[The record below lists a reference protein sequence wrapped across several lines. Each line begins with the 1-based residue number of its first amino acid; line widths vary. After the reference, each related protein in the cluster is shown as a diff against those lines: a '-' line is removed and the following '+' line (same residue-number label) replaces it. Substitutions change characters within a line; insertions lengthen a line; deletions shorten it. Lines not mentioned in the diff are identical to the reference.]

1 MNKRL
6 RSDEDRSERIDSGRV
21 PHTVVLSDVHLAD
34 AEIPPADKP
43 LWKRF
48 KHPDLFVD
56 ASLARLLDDLQ
67 ARIDGPI
74 ELVLNGDLFDFD
86 SVMAMPEFP
95 AFPVSWLER
104 RRGLNA
110 EEPKSRFKIRRILE
124 DHPVFLQALR
134 AFLLEGHSVV
144 FVIGNHDIELHWP
157 AVQREILR
165 QLELPDE
172 LRRNVTFAEWFYISE
187 GDTLI
192 EHGSQYDAYC
202 LCTNPVFPL
211 IRKGSK
217 RSVRL
222 PFGNLAGR
230 YMTNGMGLFNPHV
243 ESSFIMSLRGYLVF
257 FFRYLVRI
265 QPLLLWTWVWGATT
279 TLLVSVREGLMP
291 AYRNPMDFPRRV
303 REIAEHS
310 RTTPPVVMSLREL
323 HAHPAIYNPWMVL
336 RELWLDRALLL
347 LLLLVLSFQIFSV
360 VNVFTDVSFWTFF
373 VPFALFMPAFI
384 FYAQSVTSDVGRVQK
399 TAVKRAPVAAKIA
412 GVKRVVHGHTHKE
425 GHQLYRETEVINN
438 GTWSPAFHD
447 VECTQPYG
455 RKCFTWIRPGSPG
468 GSGPGEENKGR
479 VSTLY
484 EWKDPGMEEIP
495 MAEAKNRKIR

>member
-1 MNKRL
+1 MKKRPK
-6 RSDEDRSERIDSGRV
+6 SDEESSDRFDSDPSR
-21 PHTVVLSDVHLAD
+21 HTVVLSDVHLAD
-34 AEIPPADKP
+34 AEIPPPDNP

-56 ASLARLLDDLQ
+56 ASLKRLLEDLQ
-67 ARIDGPI
+67 VQIDGPI

-86 SVMAMPEFP
+86 SVMAIPESPDFSM
-95 AFPVSWLER
+95 SWLER

-110 EEPKSRFKIRRILE
+110 EEPKSRFKIRKILE
-124 DHPVFLQALR
+124 DHPVFVRALR
-134 AFLLEGHSVV
+134 SFLLNGHRLV

-157 AVQREILR
+157 FVQKEIQEHLD
-165 QLELPDE
+165 LPDD
-172 LRRNVTFAEWFYISE
+172 LRKNVVFAEWFYISE

-202 LCTNPVFPL
+202 LCPNPVFPL

-257 FFRYLVRI
+257 FFKYLIRV
-265 QPLLLWTWVWGATT
+265 QPLLLWTWLWGATT
-279 TLLVSVREGLMP
+279 TLLVSIREGLMP
-291 AYRNPMDFPRRV
+291 AHRNPLQLPGRIRA
-303 REIAEHS
+303 IAE
-310 RTTPPVVMSLREL
+310 RANARPPVVMSLREL

-347 LLLLVLSFQIFSV
+347 LLLVVLSFQIFSV
-360 VNVFTDVSFWTFF
+360 LNVFTDVSFWTFF
-373 VPFALFMPAFI
+373 VPLALFIPAFI

-399 TAVKRAPVAAKIA
+399 TALKRAPVAARIA
-412 GVKRVVHGHTHKE
+412 GVKRVVHGHTHRE
-425 GHQLYRETEVINN
+425 GHILYRGIEVLNN

-455 RKCFTWIRPGSPG
+455 RKCFTWIRPKNPVDAVHG
-468 GSGPGEENKGR
+468 GKNTER
-479 VSTLY
+479 ISTLY
-484 EWKDPGMEEIP
+484 EWKDPGIEVIP
-495 MAEAKNRKIR
+495 MTGLEDRRVA